1 VKTCSV
7 MNDDTPSA
15 SRTIGRPGSPA
26 YQRIPLT
33 GRVGAI
39 TGQISTSL
47 LWPETPP
54 EGLPKQI

>member
-15 SRTIGRPGSPA
+15 SRIGPPGSPA
-26 YQRIPLT
+26 YQRIPVT
-33 GRVGAI
+33 ERVGAI

-47 LWPETPP
+47 LWPETPR